1 MSLTSLDANGQYY
14 EHVNLWKSKQRVHY
28 RDDVVNHNR
37 NNHTP
42 SGSCEYITIKQR
54 NKSPSTTPTLLK
66 SSSAPVNPAIAATS
80 NAVIRYARTACDHCG
95 HHNIP
100 MMSPPISPLAKSQT
114 NLELVEHASQ
124 RQALLPVP
132 AITNGMHS
140 SDTSCTLQVSRRP
153 SILLQEILTHRPPL
167 LGRKENGNN
176 NFLSARS
183 ARNGGNLQAT
193 ASGSTAT
200 INFQSGTTSARNG
213 SYYDNGAKSIQAK
226 HQKEKNRRTGN
237 DAISSALSATY
248 CKLLVLLGVCLPITE
263 VISDQ
268 IPTYVYQGFYVY
280 LYVGSILF
288 VIFLYISAVR
298 NRSLFNALKDF
309 HEKNSN
315 VHLKHKV
322 THFGSFY
329 LRVGAIAF
337 AIGTMV
343 YSGLEFGQFFELNGQ
358 PGCHDAFVA
367 ITPICRMVL
376 CIAQVQFIFL
386 NTTYM
391 DMARHKVTSRFGLMH
406 MVATNLCEWLYV
418 LVEETKHEIFHINHN
433 DIDPNDPMMH
443 AGAHGGPDWSAI
455 NATMHLPHNQS
466 TQGLLVNMTA
476 TVLNRTMAQNH
487 PTQGVLVNMTAT
499 VLNRTLAPMP
509 EEGPYT
515 GCSRTTI
522 MGALVQQL
530 SPFLFPCTIEY
541 SLICAVIL
549 YEMWKTV
556 KSIPDIDR
564 SRKNSVKPVAQKP
577 AHHFSVDC
585 SQSHKG
591 LFFGILI
598 IVMTIISMIMY
609 FVLYTQPGYEL
620 IATQE
625 VTLWE
630 TIIYFLCAVAVISGM
645 IVMRDLKYIKDTT
658 DEHHSMDLDNL
669 LLVVAQTGVYLYG
682 MFSILGSYFAKWDT
696 VPDRVEGIIAEVF
709 GVAQTSLQ
717 TMFILHSSHRRCK
730 GAKQVRRKP
739 GREIITFLLVANIA
753 IWFVNTL
760 IKGRAVFRESH
771 LTFFGIWGWTI
782 ITHIS
787 MPLAIFYRFHSTIC
801 LFEVWKIA
809 YKAKAH

>member
-1 MSLTSLDANGQYY
+1 LP
-14 EHVNLWKSKQRVHY
+14 NLR
-28 RDDVVNHNR
+28 R
-37 NNHTP
+37 NKVL
-42 SGSCEYITIKQR
+42 SCEYITIRQPK
-54 NKSPSTTPTLLK
+54 KSISFSRLTPATTQTPDSQPHSGNNSTI
-66 SSSAPVNPAIAATS
+66 SATS
-80 NAVIRYARTACDHCG
+80 NSVKRYARTACDNCG
-95 HHNIP
+95 YHNIP
-100 MMSPPISPLAKSQT
+100 IMSHPISPLAKSQT
-114 NLELVEHASQ
+114 NLELVEHGSQ
-124 RQALLPVP
+124 RQALLPLP
-132 AITNGMHS
+132 AIHHDDS
-140 SDTSCTLQVSRRP
+140 AYTLQVSRRP
-153 SILLQEILTHRPPL
+153 SILLQEILTNRPPGI
-167 LGRKENGNN
+167 GRKDPS
-176 NFLSARS
+176 NFLHPRS
-183 ARNGGNLQAT
+183 SKNAGNPNGTAT
-193 ASGSTAT
+193 GSTAT
-200 INFQSGTTSARNG
+200 INFHSGTASARNG
-213 SYYDNGAKSIQAK
+213 SSANYDSGAKSIQAK
-226 HQKEKNRRTGN
+226 QQKEKNRRTGN

-280 LYVGSILF
+280 LYAGSILF
-288 VIFLYISAVR
+288 VVFVYISAFR

-315 VHLKHKV
+315 IHLKHKV

-343 YSGLEFGQFFELNGQ
+343 YSGLEFGQFFELNGH
-358 PGCHDAFVA
+358 PGCHDVFVA

-418 LVEETKHEIFHINHN
+418 LVEETKHEIFHINHH
-433 DIDPNDPMMH
+433 DMDPGHDPVLH
-443 AGAHGGPDWSAI
+443 NGTHGGPDWSA
-455 NATMHLPHNQS
+455 LNQS
-466 TQGLLVNMTA
+466 LHGPLNTGLRIQNHSNESTINKILVNMTISNLTTVA
-476 TVLNRTMAQNH
+476 T
-487 PTQGVLVNMTAT
+487 PTQSTFS
-499 VLNRTLAPMP
+499 
-509 EEGPYT
+509 

-549 YEMWKTV
+549 FEMWKTV
-556 KSIPDIDR
+556 KSIPDIDKT
-564 SRKNSVKPVAQKP
+564 RKNSIKPIAQKP

-630 TIIYFLCAVAVISGM
+630 TFMYFMCASAVITGM
-645 IVMRDLKYIKDTT
+645 ILMRDLRYIKDTS

-709 GVAQTSLQ
+709 GVVQTSLQ

-730 GAKQVRRKP
+730 GSKQVRRKP

-760 IKGRAVFRESH
+760 IKGRAVFRQTH
-771 LTFFGIWGWTI
+771 LEFFGIWGWTI

-801 LFEVWKIA
+801 LFEVWKIT

>member
-1 MSLTSLDANGQYY
+1 MS
-14 EHVNLWKSKQRVHY
+14 H
-28 RDDVVNHNR
+28 
-37 NNHTP
+37 
-42 SGSCEYITIKQR
+42 
-54 NKSPSTTPTLLK
+54 
-66 SSSAPVNPAIAATS
+66 
-80 NAVIRYARTACDHCG
+80 
-95 HHNIP
+95 
-100 MMSPPISPLAKSQT
+100 PISPLAKSQT
-114 NLELVEHASQ
+114 NLELVEHSSQ
-124 RQALLPVP
+124 RQALLPLP
-132 AITNGMHS
+132 GIDIHRNDSA
-140 SDTSCTLQVSRRP
+140 CTLQVSRRP
-153 SILLQEILTHRPPL
+153 SILLQEILTQRPPGF
-167 LGRKENGNN
+167 GRKDPS
-176 NFLSARS
+176 NFLHP
-183 ARNGGNLQAT
+183 RNSRNAGNLNGT
-193 ASGSTAT
+193 VTGSTAT
-200 INFQSGTTSARNG
+200 INFQSGTASARNG
-213 SYYDNGAKSIQAK
+213 SNAYDSGAKSFQAK
-226 HQKEKNRRTGN
+226 QQKEKNRRTGN
-237 DAISSALSATY
+237 DAISAALSATY

-280 LYVGSILF
+280 LYAGSILF
-288 VIFLYISAVR
+288 VIFVYISAFR

-343 YSGLEFGQFFELNGQ
+343 YSGLEFGQFFELNGH
-358 PGCHDAFVA
+358 PGCRDVFVA

-418 LVEETKHEIFHINHN
+418 LVEETKHEIFHISHH
-433 DIDPNDPMMH
+433 DIDPGKDPVLHSGPYGGPNWSAVNESIHLNGTLH
-443 AGAHGGPDWSAI
+443 AGLKWQ
-455 NATMHLPHNQS
+455 NRS
-466 TQGLLVNMTA
+466 TE
-476 TVLNRTMAQNH
+476 
-487 PTQGVLVNMTAT
+487 GVLHNLLTNITTSVSNITT
-499 VLNRTLAPMP
+499 VPTPTHASFS
-509 EEGPYT
+509 

-549 YEMWKTV
+549 FEMWKTV
-556 KSIPDIDR
+556 KSIPDIDKT
-564 SRKNSVKPVAQKP
+564 RKNSVKPVAQKP

-630 TIIYFLCAVAVISGM
+630 TFMYFMCASAVITGM
-645 IVMRDLKYIKDTT
+645 ILMRDLRYIKDTS

-709 GVAQTSLQ
+709 GVVQTSLQ
-717 TMFILHSSHRRCK
+717 TMFILHASHRRCK
-730 GAKQVRRKP
+730 GSKQVRRKP

-760 IKGRAVFRESH
+760 IKGRAVFRETH
-771 LTFFGIWGWTI
+771 LEFFGIWGWTI

-801 LFEVWKIA
+801 LFEVWKVT

>member
-1 MSLTSLDANGQYY
+1 MSLSNLKSSAMYD
-14 EHVNLWKSKQRVHY
+14 EPINLWKTKQRVHY
-28 RDDVVNHNR
+28 HDDVVAKKKNQHIP
-37 NNHTP
+37 TDV
-42 SGSCEYITIKQR
+42 CEYITISAP
-54 NKSPSTTPTLLK
+54 NKSASFSRLPPNSLPSSVPGTPPH
-66 SSSAPVNPAIAATS
+66 SAAATS
-80 NAVIRYARTACDHCG
+80 NQVIRYARTSCDHCG
-95 HHNIP
+95 HHSIP
-100 MMSPPISPLAKSQT
+100 VMSPHPISPLAKSQT
-114 NLELVEHASQ
+114 NLDVVEHASQ
-124 RQALLPVP
+124 RQALLPMP
-132 AITNGMHS
+132 TIGFHRDDSA
-140 SDTSCTLQVSRRP
+140 CTLQVSRRP
-153 SILLQEILTHRPPL
+153 SLLLQEILTQRPPL
-167 LGRKENGNN
+167 FGRKDGNG
-176 NFLSARS
+176 FLSPRA
-183 ARNGGNLQAT
+183 AKGNLQST

-200 INFQSGTTSARNG
+200 INLQSGTASARNG
-213 SYYDNGAKSIQAK
+213 STAFFDNGAKGYQAK
-226 HQKEKNRRTGN
+226 QQKEKNRRTGN

-263 VISDQ
+263 VISEQ

-288 VIFLYISAVR
+288 VIFLYISAFR

-343 YSGLEFGQFFELNGQ
+343 YSGLEFGQFFELNGH
-358 PGCHDAFVA
+358 PGCRDVFVA

-386 NTTYM
+386 NTTFM

-418 LVEETKHEIFHINHN
+418 LVEETKHEIFHISHHDADPDHDPIMHN
-433 DIDPNDPMMH
+433 GTHGLPN
-443 AGAHGGPDWSAI
+443 WSAM
-455 NATMHLPHNQS
+455 NESMHHQKAHLA
-466 TQGLLVNMTA
+466 VNHTLMANVSSIIANVTA
-476 TVLNRTMAQNH
+476 SPS
-487 PTQGVLVNMTAT
+487 PTPA
-499 VLNRTLAPMP
+499 AF
-509 EEGPYT
+509 T

-556 KSIPDIDR
+556 KSIPDIDKT
-564 SRKNSVKPVAQKP
+564 RKNSVKPVAQKP

-598 IVMTIISMIMY
+598 IVMTIIAMIMY
-609 FVLYTQPGYEL
+609 FVLYSQPGYEL
-620 IATQE
+620 VATQE

-630 TIIYFLCAVAVISGM
+630 TFMYFMCAAAVITGM
-645 IVMRDLKYIKDTT
+645 FLMRDLRYIKDTS

-669 LLVVAQTGVYLYG
+669 LLIVAQTGVYLYG
-682 MFSILGSYFAKWDT
+682 LFSILGSYFAKWDT

-709 GVAQTSLQ
+709 GVVQTSLQ
-717 TMFILHSSHRRCK
+717 TMFILHASHRRCK

-771 LTFFGIWGWTI
+771 LEFFGVWGWTI

-801 LFEVWKIA
+801 LFEVWKVT

>member
-1 MSLTSLDANGQYY
+1 MSLNNINTNNFY
-14 EHVNLWKSKQRVHY
+14 EEPITLWKTKQRVHY
-28 RDDVVNHNR
+28 RDDVAAQTKKNQVF
-37 NNHTP
+37 TD
-42 SGSCEYITIKQR
+42 SCEYITIRQPKKSISFSRLTPAKTPPSDTQLSSCV
-54 NKSPSTTPTLLK
+54 NKS
-66 SSSAPVNPAIAATS
+66 IAATS
-80 NAVIRYARTACDHCG
+80 NSVIRYARTACDHCG

-100 MMSPPISPLAKSQT
+100 IMSHPISPLAKSQT
-114 NLELVEHASQ
+114 NLDLVEQNSQ
-124 RQALLPVP
+124 RQALLPLP
-132 AITNGMHS
+132 IIGIHRDDSA
-140 SDTSCTLQVSRRP
+140 CTIQVSRRP
-153 SILLQEILTHRPPL
+153 SILLQEILTQRPQG
-167 LGRKENGNN
+167 LGRKDPS
-176 NFLSARS
+176 LLHP
-183 ARNGGNLQAT
+183 RNSRNAGNLNGT
-193 ASGSTAT
+193 VTGSTAT
-200 INFQSGTTSARNG
+200 INFQSGSGSARNG
-213 SYYDNGAKSIQAK
+213 SNAYYDSGAKSFQAK
-226 HQKEKNRRTGN
+226 QQKEKNRRTGN
-237 DAISSALSATY
+237 DAVSSALSATY

-268 IPTYVYQGFYVY
+268 IPTYVYQGFYIY
-280 LYVGSILF
+280 LYAGSILF
-288 VIFLYISAVR
+288 VIFVYISAFR

-358 PGCHDAFVA
+358 AGCHDVFVA

-418 LVEETKHEIFHINHN
+418 LVEETKHEIFHISHH
-433 DIDPNDPMMH
+433 DIDPDLDPVLH
-443 AGAHGGPDWSAI
+443 NGPYGGPNWSAVNESLHTNGSIHHGFI
-455 NATMHLPHNQS
+455 NVNHTAEEVAHHLLTNIS
-466 TQGLLVNMTA
+466 TSINSNSSMV
-476 TVLNRTMAQNH
+476 V
-487 PTQGVLVNMTAT
+487 PTPSFN
-499 VLNRTLAPMP
+499 
-509 EEGPYT
+509 

-549 YEMWKTV
+549 FEMWKTV
-556 KSIPDIDR
+556 KSIPDIDKT
-564 SRKNSVKPVAQKP
+564 RKNSVKPVTQKP

-609 FVLYTQPGYEL
+609 FVLYTQPGFEL

-630 TIIYFLCAVAVISGM
+630 TFMYFMCASAIITGM
-645 IVMRDLKYIKDTT
+645 ILMRDLRYIKDTS

-696 VPDRVEGIIAEVF
+696 VPDRIEGIIAEVF
-709 GVAQTSLQ
+709 GVVQTSLQ
-717 TMFILHSSHRRCK
+717 TMFILHASHRRCK
-730 GAKQVRRKP
+730 GSKQVRRKP

-760 IKGRAVFRESH
+760 IKGRAVFRETH
-771 LTFFGIWGWTI
+771 LEFFGIWGWTI

-801 LFEVWKIA
+801 LFEVWKIT